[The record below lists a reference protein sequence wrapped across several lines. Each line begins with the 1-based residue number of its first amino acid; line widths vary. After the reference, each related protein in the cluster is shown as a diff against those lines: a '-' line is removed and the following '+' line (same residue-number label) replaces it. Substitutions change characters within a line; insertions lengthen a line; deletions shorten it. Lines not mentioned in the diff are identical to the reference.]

1 MNLKNHDFFP
11 FLAIVC
17 VPILYGTFYIITKT
31 VNQNIPI
38 FWMITFRML
47 FALIGFLP
55 FIKKIGKIDKE
66 TFKLSLLLSSVFL
79 LGVVVQTK
87 GLQYTTAGKSGFIGG
102 LFIILTPILSRLFYK
117 TRFQKQLF
125 IPISVILIGLF
136 IMFFEKSTKFLSIGI
151 GEIYNFIGA
160 LSIALHILFISKY
173 LKKINVYTLTLTQ
186 IVIVLIFSAIIGLF
200 TESNFTFAQITN
212 SEWMMLV
219 YLGIATTTFTFILQI
234 WGQKFIDETTT
245 AIIISSE
252 PVYATFFGWLL
263 GQEVISWQIALGGII
278 ILGGFIITILIRN
291 QRKIKENTSDL

>member
-1 MNLKNHDFFP
+1 
-11 FLAIVC
+11 
-17 VPILYGTFYIITKT
+17 
-31 VNQNIPI
+31 
-38 FWMITFRML
+38 
-47 FALIGFLP
+47 
-55 FIKKIGKIDKE
+55 
-66 TFKLSLLLSSVFL
+66 
-79 LGVVVQTK
+79 
-87 GLQYTTAGKSGFIGG
+87 
-102 LFIILTPILSRLFYK
+102 
-117 TRFQKQLF
+117 
-125 IPISVILIGLF
+125 
-136 IMFFEKSTKFLSIGI
+136 MFFEKSTKFLSIGI

-291 QRKIKENTSDL
+291 QRKMKENTSDL